1 MPFQPFFIHKE
12 ICKMALLQR
21 GKTKDVY
28 SHGDYTLELKFTD
41 RVTKN
46 DKGEVDPGGNNVS
59 DSLLDGQGCACLSM
73 TSTIF
78 KYLADNGVPTHMVSS
93 DLDNMSM
100 IVRKAVTFKPGLEW
114 VCRWRGTGSFIRRY
128 KTVPGAKDGMVFDT
142 PVFEITIKDDE
153 GGDPLIVHDSIV
165 ALGMMDADTLKELVA
180 LNAKAMG
187 LIHDLFKQK
196 GLDLWDIKIE
206 WGKDAETG
214 KLMLI
219 DEVSAN
225 GCRAYDM
232 SGKNKVAGSAL
243 SDCFR
248 A

>member
-1 MPFQPFFIHKE
+1 MPFQLFFIHKE

-59 DSLLDGQGCACLSM
+59 DSLLDGQGFACLSM

-142 PVFEITIKDDE
+142 PVF
-153 GGDPLIVHDSIV
+153 
-165 ALGMMDADTLKELVA
+165 
-180 LNAKAMG
+180 
-187 LIHDLFKQK
+187 
-196 GLDLWDIKIE
+196 
-206 WGKDAETG
+206 
-214 KLMLI
+214 
-219 DEVSAN
+219 
-225 GCRAYDM
+225 
-232 SGKNKVAGSAL
+232 
-243 SDCFR
+243 
-248 A
+248 

>member
-1 MPFQPFFIHKE
+1 
-12 ICKMALLQR
+12 MALLQR

-41 RVTKN
+41 RVTLN
-46 DKGEVDPGGNNVS
+46 DQGEVDPGGNNVS
-59 DSLLDGQGCACLSM
+59 DSLATGQGFACLSM
-73 TSTIF
+73 TTTIF
-78 KYLADNGVPTHMVSS
+78 SYLAANGIPTHMVSY
-93 DLDNMSM
+93 DLDNLSM
-100 IVRKAVTFKPGLEW
+100 VVRKAVTFKPGLEW

-128 KTVPGAKDGMVFDT
+128 KTVPGAKDGMVFSS
-142 PVFEITIKDDE
+142 PVYEITIKDDA
-153 GGDPLIVHDSIV
+153 GGDPLIVPDSIV
-165 ALGMMDADTLKELVA
+165 ALGMMSRETLDELIA
-180 LNAKAMG
+180 LNAKAMT

-232 SGKNKVAGSAL
+232 SGENKIAGSVL